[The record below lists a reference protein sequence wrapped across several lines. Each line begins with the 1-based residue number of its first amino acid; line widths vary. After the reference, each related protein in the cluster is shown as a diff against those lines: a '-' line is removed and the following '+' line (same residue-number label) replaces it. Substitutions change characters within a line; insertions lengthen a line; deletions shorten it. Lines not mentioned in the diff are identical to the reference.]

1 MGRINQIMR
10 ELVKIVEGFS
20 SPRVALMGDFMLDR
34 WVYGNADRL
43 SQEAPVPVMK
53 LDASRRKTASGG
65 AGNAAAAISAL
76 GAKVACIG
84 VIGDDSAGEE
94 VKRLLGAAGADTAGL
109 IPLSDRH
116 TTVKTRYVGLAQH
129 RHVQQ
134 MFRVDS
140 EVDGPID
147 KRVAT
152 MLAAAVRGELRQCKV
167 LALED
172 YDKGVFSDAHTPNL
186 IAEARKA
193 GCSVIVDP
201 ALISSYRR
209 YRGATLLTPNRY
221 EASLASGVEITDDES
236 LELAARKILSV
247 TQAEAVVVT
256 LDKEGAYLLTTDGPG
271 KRIPTRPRTVYDVS
285 GAGDEVLAM
294 LAVAISEDCSYDDA
308 IALANVA
315 GGLEVQHFG
324 VEPLSRDDIV
334 DELRHIVGLR
344 CDKTISRN
352 TLSKEL
358 TRRRKSGEV
367 IAFTNGC
374 FDLLHVGH
382 VRYLQQARRLGS
394 CLVVGINSDASVKRL
409 KGPERPVIGQAER
422 AEMLGALECV
432 DFVIIFDEDTPE
444 ALLEDLRPDVLAKGG
459 TTDVVVG
466 RELVEGYGGKV
477 LTLDK
482 VEGFSTT
489 QIIDRITGANVEPV
503 E

>member
-1 MGRINQIMR
+1 MR

-20 SPRVALMGDFMLDR
+20 APRVALMGDFMLDR
-34 WVYGNADRL
+34 WVYGSAERL
-43 SQEAPVPVMK
+43 SQEAPVPVLK

-65 AGNAAAAISAL
+65 AGNAAEAISAL
-76 GAKVACIG
+76 GAKVACMG
-84 VIGDDSAGEE
+84 VIGADADGEQL
-94 VKRLLGAAGADTAGL
+94 KRLLTEAGADAVGL
-109 IPLSDRH
+109 IPLSARP

-140 EVDGPID
+140 EADGPID
-147 KRVAT
+147 RKVAT

-172 YDKGVFSDAHTPNL
+172 YNKGVLSEAHTPEL

-193 GCSVIVDP
+193 GCIVIVDP

-221 EASLASGVEITDDES
+221 EAALATGIEITDDES
-236 LELAARKILSV
+236 LEQAAKKILAV
-247 TQAEAVVVT
+247 TQAEAVMIT
-256 LDKEGAYLLTTDGPG
+256 LDREGAYLLTADGPG

-294 LAVAISEDCSYDDA
+294 LAVAISEGCCYDDA
-308 IALANVA
+308 VALANVA

-324 VEPLSRDDIV
+324 VEPLTREDIV
-334 DELRHIVGLR
+334 DELRHMVGLR

-352 TLSKEL
+352 MLSKEL

-394 CLVVGINSDASVKRL
+394 CLVVGINSDESVKRL
-409 KGPERPVIGQAER
+409 KGPDRPVIGQAER

-432 DFVIIFDEDTPE
+432 DYVAIFDEDTPE
-444 ALLEDLRPDVLAKGG
+444 ALLEVIRPDVLAKGG

-466 RELVEGYGGKV
+466 REIVEGYGGKV
-477 LTLDK
+477 LTLEK

-489 QIIDRITGANVEPV
+489 QIIDRITGADAEPV
-503 E
+503 EHAHGE